1 MFVLRGAYNAVE
13 KYCEQAKETDMK
25 AETNE
30 KRELHAAD
38 GQMMQQTA
46 ATCPLPESGG
56 EFVLPDYLPKV
67 QRVLR
72 LEANALPPTPFVRA
86 GEVQMS
92 GSVLHTLIYLGE
104 DGEMGAT
111 VLPTKY
117 EFAVPT
123 GKAAHPTVDAVVQVD
138 SVSYRLSAPRKI
150 NIRTRLAAKPQV
162 YSTVAVAPLCT
173 PAEIDGLHRLEETVD
188 GVDTRFVRLPDTELS
203 DSIDVAGAAV
213 RPIWCGSTAAVTDV
227 RVTPDG
233 AILRGDV
240 YVKVLAVG
248 GDAPR
253 MLRKKLPFEARL
265 DAESEKGTVV
275 TACAAVLST
284 EAGREPESG
293 NIYVECVI
301 ALTCRIDTPR
311 RISVVTDAF
320 STQADGTVEMQKLP
334 TRRLCFARTG
344 VYGAGGSLPLAELGL
359 SGADSVLDASG
370 RITVEEVQAADG
382 RVTVAGR
389 CILQVICHTEDGFT
403 AGEGS
408 MPIRL
413 TVDAETPRGMSV
425 SAVAQ
430 LAELRTRIDGETLI
444 CDADAALTL
453 CGTADGTCDAVC
465 RIDFTAA
472 KPIEKSRYPLAV
484 IYPCGDSLWTLAK
497 ENHTDPARLAA
508 LNQLAIEPAAWHSPT
523 AMAGRHALILECKQ

>member
-1 MFVLRGAYNAVE
+1 
-13 KYCEQAKETDMK
+13 MK

-30 KRELHAAD
+30 KKELRAAD
-38 GQMMQQTA
+38 GQMSQQT
-46 ATCPLPESGG
+46 TVNCPLPESGG

-72 LEANALPPTPFVRA
+72 LEANVLPPTPFVRA

-104 DGEMGAT
+104 DGDMGAT

-123 GKAAHPTVDAVVQVD
+123 GEAVHPTVDVAVRVD
-138 SVSYRLSAPRKI
+138 SLSYRLSAPRKI
-150 NIRTRLAAKPQV
+150 NIRTRLAAKPQI
-162 YSTVAVAPLCT
+162 YSTVPVAPHCT
-173 PAEIDGLHRLEETVD
+173 PEEIDGLHRLEETVD
-188 GVDTRFVRLPDTELS
+188 GVDTCFVRLPDTELS
-203 DSIDVAGAAV
+203 DSIDVAGAAI

-227 RVTPDG
+227 RVTADG
-233 AILRGDV
+233 AILRGDA
-240 YVKVLAVG
+240 YVKVLVIG

-265 DAESEKGTVV
+265 DTELEKGTAV

-284 EAGREPESG
+284 EAGREPENG

-301 ALTCRIDTPR
+301 ALTCRLDTPR
-311 RISVVTDAF
+311 RIPIVTDAF
-320 STQADGTVEMQKLP
+320 STQADGVVEMQKL
-334 TRRLCFARTG
+334 TTHRLCFARTG
-344 VYGAGGSLPLAELGL
+344 VYGAGGSLPLTELGL

-370 RITVEEVQAADG
+370 RIIVEDAQVADG
-382 RVTVAGR
+382 KVVVTGR
-389 CILQVICHTEDGFT
+389 CMLQVICHTQDGLT

-413 TVDAETPRGMSV
+413 TVDAEIPADTSV
-425 SAVAQ
+425 AATAQ
-430 LAELRTRIDGETLI
+430 LAELRTRIDGEMLI
-444 CDADAALTL
+444 CDADAALTV
-453 CGTADGTCDAVC
+453 CCTAHGECNVVG

-472 KPIEKSRYPLAV
+472 KPIEKSPYPLAV
-484 IYPCGDSLWTLAK
+484 IYPCGDSLWTVAK
-497 ENHTDPARLAA
+497 ENHTDPARLVA
-508 LNQLAIEPAAWHSPT
+508 LNHLTVTPSAWQSPT
-523 AMAGRHALILECKQ
+523 ALAGKHALILECKQ